1 MAGQLDSAFK
11 NIAKA
16 VVADL
21 GKGLDSKITYTRRLR
36 TSYDVATGEF
46 TQFDRPYEDIYVPV
60 EYINSEEEEGRE
72 EREAKLYITPDL
84 IGSNQPTFED
94 QISLTYAGSSRTAQI
109 TDIRTYRGGQ
119 EYLYVILVRF

>member
-1 MAGQLDSAFK
+1 MAGELKTALL
-11 NIAKA
+11 NAAKA

-72 EREAKLYITPDL
+72 EREAKVYISPDL
-84 IGSNQPTFED
+84 IGDNQPTLQDEITFK
-94 QISLTYAGSSRTAQI
+94 YADGDRVAQI
-109 TDIRTYRGGQ
+109 TDVKTYKG
-119 EYLYVILVRF
+119 ILFVVMVRF

>member
-1 MAGQLDSAFK
+1 MAGELKTALL
-11 NIAKA
+11 NAAKA

-21 GKGLDSKITYTRRLR
+21 GKGLDSKITYTRRLS

-72 EREAKLYITPDL
+72 EREAKLYISPDL
-84 IGSNQPTFED
+84 IGNNQPTLQDEITFK
-94 QISLTYAGSSRTAQI
+94 YADGDRVAQI
-109 TDIRTYRGGQ
+109 TDVKTYKG
-119 EYLYVILVRF
+119 ILFVVMVRF